1 MRRRPPFHLML
12 ATSALLASCSSPD
25 NPNDSKS
32 GAIVLNIG
40 NLGEPKALDPHIV
53 TGIVE
58 ERILSSLFEG
68 LVNLDLRTLEPIP
81 GVAETWEL
89 SPDGR
94 VYTFRLRG
102 DARWSNGDPVTA
114 GDFVYAWRRILTPG
128 LAAEYAYLLYPI
140 VNAEAYNTGTL
151 SGFDAVGVKALDDRT
166 LTVTLRAPTPYFL
179 SMQIHFPWYP
189 IHQKTIETHG
199 AIDTRDT
206 PWTRPG
212 NLVGNG
218 PYALAAWTP
227 NDTISVV
234 RNPNYWDAGRVK
246 IDEVRFHAVSSAIVE
261 ERMFRAGELDLT
273 YTAPLTKIA
282 AYRENEPELIRIDPY
297 LATEFIRFNITRAP
311 FDDIRVRRAFSLAI
325 DRQRL
330 VDHVLKGG
338 QRPASA
344 FTPPDTAGYTGPD
357 GPRYDPEQAR
367 ALLAEAGYPEGKG
380 FPTVEFLYD
389 TGDNQR
395 IYSETLQSMWK
406 TELGIE
412 VSLVNQD
419 VKTWLASLIGLNYRF
434 ARSYWVGDYV
444 DPSNFLEMFYG
455 NSGNN
460 RTGFRSDEYEA
471 LLRRAAATLDASE
484 RNDTFRR
491 AETILLDSAAI
502 APIYYWTRPYL
513 ASPRVKGL
521 HANVLG
527 RIAFKELDLTPAAAP
542 GL

>member
-1 MRRRPPFHLML
+1 MHRFFSFQVAL
-12 ATSALLASCSSPD
+12 AVSALLMSCSGPD
-25 NPNDSKS
+25 NANDS
-32 GAIVLNIG
+32 GRDATVLNIG

-53 TGIVE
+53 TGIAE
-58 ERILSSLFEG
+58 ERILSALFEG
-68 LVNLDLRTLEPIP
+68 LVNLDLRTLEPLP
-81 GVAETWEL
+81 GVAEAWGL
-89 SPDGR
+89 SHDGTR
-94 VYTFRLRG
+94 YTFYLRG

-114 GDFVYAWRRILTPG
+114 KDFVYAWRRILTPG

-140 VNAEAYNTGTL
+140 VNAEAFNTGTL
-151 SGFDAVGVKALDDRT
+151 TDFDAVGVKALDDRT
-166 LTVTLRAPTPYFL
+166 LSVTLRAPTPYFL

-189 IHQKTIETHG
+189 IRQKTIEAHG
-199 AIDTRDT
+199 AIDARDT
-206 PWTRPG
+206 AWTRPG

-234 RNPNYWDAGRVK
+234 RNPNYWDAARVK
-246 IDEVRFHAVSSAIVE
+246 IDEVRFHAVSSPITE

-282 AYRENEPELIRIDPY
+282 AYREKEPELIRIDPY
-297 LATEFIRFNITRAP
+297 LATEFIRFNIGRAP
-311 FDDIRVRRAFSLAI
+311 FDDIRVRRAFSLAV

-344 FTPPDTAGYTGPD
+344 FTPPETAGYTGPE
-357 GPRYDPEQAR
+357 GPKYDPNRAR
-367 ALLAEAGYPEGKG
+367 ALLAEAGYPDGRG
-380 FPTVEFLYD
+380 FPPVEFLYD

-406 TELGIE
+406 AELGVE
-412 VSLVNQD
+412 VSLANQD
-419 VKTWLASLIGLNYRF
+419 VKTWLASLIGLNYQF

-471 LLRRAAATLDASE
+471 LLRHAAVTLDATE
-484 RNDTFRR
+484 RNNTFRQ
-491 AETILLDSAAI
+491 AEAILLESAAI
-502 APIYYWTRPYL
+502 APVYYWTRPYL
-513 ASPRVKGL
+513 ASPRLKGL

-527 RIAFKELDLTPAAAP
+527 RIAFKELELASPAAP